1 MGPSERYEAG
11 ESAVKKHLPLLPKG
25 VSFSVRQHRT
35 PGVVQVGVSFHAV
48 TTFGFDIHQLLDLDD
63 REQKRV
69 LVCLFD
75 SALSTLAKEA
85 QELCYEVDG
94 P

>member
-1 MGPSERYEAG
+1 MGPRERYEAG
-11 ESAVKKHLPLLPKG
+11 ESVVKKHLPMLPKG

-35 PGVVQVGVSFHAV
+35 PGVAQVGVSFHAV
-48 TTFGFDIHQLLDLDD
+48 TTFAFEPRELLDLDE

-69 LVCLFD
+69 LGRLFD

-85 QELCYEVDG
+85 QELCHEVDG
-94 P
+94 T